1 MLLLFIFLSFF
12 NSLLSSDFHL
22 GLFRV
27 SSNPVEEKVSAF
39 TSKLFSMGP
48 SQYSAWYWSALC
60 NHQLYSKSSIFKY
73 SANYSV
79 IYLFLF
85 SSFHVVFLPEL
96 SVPLFSFSSQVF
108 RFQRTCG
115 DFGCG
120 LLFLFFYWANFLVI
134 VFSVFLPCRISCAN
148 LLFLILLFIFF
159 TFSFIFIFLSVFSFR
174 SLIVL
179 KIYFCFVLSLKYMSL
194 SRPNETTQRLKL
206 CSIVP

>member
-48 SQYSAWYWSALC
+48 SQYSAWYWSALY
-60 NHQLYSKSSIFKY
+60 NHQLYLKSSIFKY

-96 SVPLFSFSSQVF
+96 LVPIFSSSQVF

-120 LLFLFFYWANFLVI
+120 LLFLFFIEL
-134 VFSVFLPCRISCAN
+134 
-148 LLFLILLFIFF
+148 
-159 TFSFIFIFLSVFSFR
+159 TFS
-174 SLIVL
+174 
-179 KIYFCFVLSLKYMSL
+179 
-194 SRPNETTQRLKL
+194 
-206 CSIVP
+206 